1 MEDKP
6 LHLLRA
12 DGDSHSK
19 GEKTMMNREKEEEKQ
34 MREILF
40 RGKHDYGIG
49 GIWEY
54 GAYFR
59 YLPYTQAPLSPA
71 PAEDKYRHII
81 VYTGFSDWN
90 MPCTLAG
97 GEVDPKS
104 VGQYI
109 GFTDKNGKKIFEG
122 DYVRMRSG
130 TVRLVVFTHG
140 SFGYFCSD
148 EIVDFMPFAEL
159 FKLGYTSDDFEV
171 AGNMFDNPE
180 MNKKEEKNE
189 PNGR

>member
-1 MEDKP
+1 
-6 LHLLRA
+6 
-12 DGDSHSK
+12 
-19 GEKTMMNREKEEEKQ
+19 MN
-34 MREILF
+34 EILF
-40 RGKHDYGIG
+40 RGKGKNGWVEG
-49 GIWEY
+49 GY
-54 GAYFR
+54 HKHFTR
-59 YLPYTQAPLSPA
+59 MLCPLGNDSLKDN
-71 PAEDKYRHII
+71 EIRHLII
-81 VYTGFSDWN
+81 RDGVADWN
-90 MPCTLAG
+90 MPRGIEAV
-97 GEVDPKS
+97 EVDPKT
-104 VGQYI
+104 VGQFT
-109 GFTDKNGKKIFEG
+109 GLTDKNGKKIFEG

-189 PNGR
+189 TNGR